1 MNRSTV
7 ALLLSLALV
16 VGLWLWM
23 ASATS
28 PAPPPGESGNA
39 SVEPAAAASA
49 ALPRQES
56 SPERSIAIPRL
67 RCLDVLG
74 KPVSGVAVWSV
85 SEEGGLAAVP
95 SDDRVSRTDAY
106 GCVDVGRDWLQ
117 RTTFCLANGFRVA
130 RVRWDVLESR
140 DVVLEPAASLEVFVR
155 AAGKAVTDATV
166 VASAHPV
173 MGTVDLGI
181 RSKHGLST
189 TLSVA
194 AKSGVFWRTSVDGQG
209 RALFSNLEPGNYYV
223 AVFSDSVV
231 PASEVGL
238 GEVPIAV
245 PCAPLVVEMEPV
257 WAAVAALPPGVVR
270 ASHAA
275 VVDTQL
281 LAKEAGIV
289 ARTRHLTARL
299 AEKFGTELIRVG
311 TPNPAAV
318 GSPPD
323 VEFRVVDSRGGLWSG
338 AVPMR
343 EISSIDAPIYLSKSD
358 EAAVGRVKVAIRH
371 ARGGAYSGSLKISAL
386 GASAK
391 KVPAVFVRDGEIH
404 HLPVGQYGWSLG
416 LINPWAFDPRKPQ
429 NFCEVIDGEQVEAV
443 VTLPDLVSVTIRP
456 RFVGDAL
463 ERGMS
468 VRLRG
473 QGASATWL
481 WRPEDGEIQT
491 LVPEGQIGFRGD
503 AAGLDTVEFERAV
516 SLADGPLVVDLVLTV
531 PPQPVQNR

>member
-1 MNRSTV
+1 
-7 ALLLSLALV
+7 
-16 VGLWLWM
+16 
-23 ASATS
+23 
-28 PAPPPGESGNA
+28 
-39 SVEPAAAASA
+39 
-49 ALPRQES
+49 
-56 SPERSIAIPRL
+56 
-67 RCLDVLG
+67 
-74 KPVSGVAVWSV
+74 
-85 SEEGGLAAVP
+85 
-95 SDDRVSRTDAY
+95 
-106 GCVDVGRDWLQ
+106 
-117 RTTFCLANGFRVA
+117 
-130 RVRWDVLESR
+130 
-140 DVVLEPAASLEVFVR
+140 
-155 AAGKAVTDATV
+155 
-166 VASAHPV
+166 
-173 MGTVDLGI
+173 
-181 RSKHGLST
+181 
-189 TLSVA
+189 
-194 AKSGVFWRTSVDGQG
+194 
-209 RALFSNLEPGNYYV
+209 
-223 AVFSDSVV
+223 
-231 PASEVGL
+231 
-238 GEVPIAV
+238 
-245 PCAPLVVEMEPV
+245 
-257 WAAVAALPPGVVR
+257 
-270 ASHAA
+270 
-275 VVDTQL
+275 
-281 LAKEAGIV
+281 
-289 ARTRHLTARL
+289 
-299 AEKFGTELIRVG
+299 
-311 TPNPAAV
+311 
-318 GSPPD
+318 
-323 VEFRVVDSRGGLWSG
+323 
-338 AVPMR
+338 MR